1 MDFSKDISSSN
12 ETEKSDQALSKQG
25 DFLDDRGFTVWPR
38 HWSELFSRANQMA
51 QTLSVGQQQRL
62 ALSRARSRRPEVL
75 FLDEPTAALD
85 PSVSDRI
92 ESLLKELAA
101 EGTQIM
107 MTTHNLAQAE
117 RLADMILFMVDG
129 TIDAQQDKVTFFNE
143 PGSQAA
149 RQFINRESMHSV
161 IARGE

>member
-1 MDFSKDISSSN
+1 MR
-12 ETEKSDQALSKQG
+12 ALEA
-25 DFLDDRGFTVWPR
+25 LD
-38 HWSELFSRANQMA
+38 WSELFSRANQMA